1 MMATDHARQIACPH
15 CGSINRIPAERNAR
29 EAKCGR
35 CHRPLFTGG
44 PIPATAKTFETHLK
58 HNDIP
63 VLVDFWAA
71 WCGPCKAMA
80 PVYERIAAEFEPS
93 VRFLKVDTESEPELA
108 ARYNIRSIPTLMLF
122 RDGRVIAQRA
132 GAVDAHTLRSWL
144 RQHVAQASSTSPA

>member
-1 MMATDHARQIACPH
+1 MMATDYARHIACPH

-71 WCGPCKAMA
+71 WCGPCKMIA
-80 PVYERIAAEFEPS
+80 PIVH
-93 VRFLKVDTESEPELA
+93 ELA
-108 ARYNIRSIPTLMLF
+108 GEYEGRVKVTKLDVDANPVVPGQFGVMSIPTLLLF
-122 RDGRVIAQRA
+122 VDGKPEKRLVGYRPKASLKSDLD
-132 GAVDAHTLRSWL
+132 AVL
-144 RQHVAQASSTSPA
+144 VG